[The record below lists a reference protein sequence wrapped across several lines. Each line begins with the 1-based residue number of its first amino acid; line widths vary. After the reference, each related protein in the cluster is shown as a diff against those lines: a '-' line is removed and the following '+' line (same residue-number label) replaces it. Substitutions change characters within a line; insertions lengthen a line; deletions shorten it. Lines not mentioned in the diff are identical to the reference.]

1 MIINSSDLVLT
12 SSKLS
17 FLDCYFA
24 IVEARR
30 AVNNVIK
37 SMMLCM
43 SSNTAMIVALFIYC
57 FLGTPL
63 PLS

>member
-1 MIINSSDLVLT
+1 M
-12 SSKLS
+12 
-17 FLDCYFA
+17 
-24 IVEARR
+24 VEARR

-37 SMMLCM
+37 SMMLCL
-43 SSNTAMIVALFIYC
+43 SSNTAMIVALFVYC